1 MADQVNPLGTLAPA
15 LPPASPAAAATVPR
29 ASSAPDPTPRPATLA
44 PVPEGQGVPTAP
56 PSYSAAALQGA
67 AQDVQKYLP
76 KASSELQFDVDKSTG
91 RFLFKVINP
100 VTKEVI
106 YQVPSEE
113 VLAMARKLRDL
124 DQPKGAAGVLV
135 DKEG

>member
-1 MADQVNPLGTLAPA
+1 MADQVNPLGTLAPGLA
-15 LPPASPAAAATVPR
+15 PASPVAAATATR
-29 ASSAPDPTPRPATLA
+29 APLGSDPTPRPATPA
-44 PVPEGQGVPTAP
+44 PGQGALTDP
-56 PSYSAAALQGA
+56 PSSPAALQGA
-67 AQDVQKYLP
+67 AQEVQKYLP

-113 VLAMARKLRDL
+113 VLAMARKLREL

>member
-1 MADQVNPLGTLAPA
+1 MADQVNPLGTLAPG
-15 LPPASPAAAATVPR
+15 LPPASPAATVTVAR
-29 ASSAPDPTPRPATLA
+29 TTSAPDSTSRPATPA
-44 PVPEGQGVPTAP
+44 PGPDGQGAPAAP
-56 PSYSAAALQGA
+56 PSSPAALQAA
-67 AQDVQKYLP
+67 AQDVQKYLA
-76 KASSELQFDVDKSTG
+76 KAPSELQFDVDKSSG

-113 VLAMARKLRDL
+113 VLAMARKLREL

>member
-1 MADQVNPLGTLAPA
+1 MNPFGTLAPG
-15 LPPASPAAAATVPR
+15 LPPASPAATVTVARTP
-29 ASSAPDPTPRPATLA
+29 SALDPTPRPAA
-44 PVPEGQGVPTAP
+44 PAFVPEGQGVPTAP
-56 PSYSAAALQGA
+56 SSSTAALQAA
-67 AQDVQKYLP
+67 AQDVQKYLA
-76 KASSELQFDVDKSTG
+76 KAPSELQFDVDKSSG
-91 RFLFKVINP
+91 RFLFKVVNP

-113 VLAMARKLRDL
+113 VLAMARKLRQL

>member
-1 MADQVNPLGTLAPA
+1 MADQVNPLGTLAPG
-15 LPPASPAAAATVPR
+15 LPPTIPAATAMVSR
-29 ASSAPDPTPRPATLA
+29 APSAPDPSPSPATQALG
-44 PVPEGQGVPTAP
+44 PGGQAAPTAS
-56 PSYSAAALQGA
+56 PSSSAALHAA
-67 AQDVQKYLP
+67 AQDVQKYLA
-76 KASSELQFDVDKSTG
+76 KAPSELQFDVDKSSG
-91 RFLFKVINP
+91 RFLFKVVNP

-113 VLAMARKLRDL
+113 VLAMARKLREL

>member
-1 MADQVNPLGTLAPA
+1 MADQVNPLGTLAPG
-15 LPPASPAAAATVPR
+15 LPPASPVAAATVTRVP
-29 ASSAPDPTPRPATLA
+29 SGPDPTTPRPVTPA
-44 PVPEGQGVPTAP
+44 PGQGVPTAP
-56 PSYSAAALQGA
+56 PSSPAALQGA

-113 VLAMARKLRDL
+113 VLAMARKLREL

>member
-1 MADQVNPLGTLAPA
+1 MADQVNPLGTLAPG
-15 LPPASPAAAATVPR
+15 LPPVSQAAVVTASQTP
-29 ASSAPDPTPRPATLA
+29 SAPDSTPRSATPA
-44 PVPEGQGVPTAP
+44 PVPEGQGAPTAP
-56 PSYSAAALQGA
+56 SSSPAALQAA
-67 AQDVQKYLP
+67 AQDVQKYLA
-76 KASSELQFDVDKSTG
+76 KAPSELQFDVDKSTG

-113 VLAMARKLRDL
+113 VLAMARKLREL
-124 DQPKGAAGVLV
+124 DQSKGATGVLV